1 MLYNE
6 IKGKIK
12 SGTAFFG
19 TLEKKVKEHIHIV
32 LTDPIPDEND
42 KKNLKVIVVNLSSV
56 KRKNR
61 RNNADFWDI

>member
-6 IKGKIK
+6 IKEEIK

-19 TLEKKVKEHIHIV
+19 SLDNEPGHIHIV

-42 KKNLKVIVVNLSSV
+42 KKSLKVIVVNLSSV